1 MEMTKKARIVVW
13 LGILAVVCKT
23 VVLCLLAMRIGEVIP
38 PPSGV
43 RVSRI
48 DNLLL
53 VFMLCFI
60 IGTTAYDV
68 FLLAKYIKNSILTEY
83 RDKLRGLAYP
93 PVSADEPDTD
103 KNAIFRG

>member
-1 MEMTKKARIVVW
+1 MTKKARLVVR
-13 LGILAVVCKT
+13 LGIFAIVFKT
-23 VVLCLLAMRIGEVIP
+23 AFLCLLAMRIGEVIP

-53 VFMLCFI
+53 VFMMCFI

-68 FLLAKYIKNSILTEY
+68 FLLSKYIKNSILTEY
-83 RDKLRGLAYP
+83 RDKLRGLVYP
-93 PVSADEPDTD
+93 PVSADEPNTD